1 MATGIRIGWRKLTML
16 AAVQIAAPTTTMRRT
31 TKQAVSA
38 AHIVLRCHGV
48 GYSFMLDG
56 QTLNSQRPAFQSPR
70 TVGSPSSNV
79 DVGYLPCSGAEDAS
93 LLDVR
98 RWSGSLRRFCFSDPV
113 PAPSA
118 MIPMPPEHDSISNK
132 CRRYV
137 RRSQGRRVRSLL
149 QRESDCQA
157 LDQI

>member
-56 QTLNSQRPAFQSPR
+56 QRSTLNVQPSNLQRR
-70 TVGSPSSNV
+70 WWGSPSSNV
-79 DVGYLPCSGAEDAS
+79 DVGYLPYSGAEDAS

-98 RWSGSLRRFCFSDPV
+98 RWSGSLRRICFY
-113 PAPSA
+113 
-118 MIPMPPEHDSISNK
+118 
-132 CRRYV
+132 R
-137 RRSQGRRVRSLL
+137 
-149 QRESDCQA
+149 
-157 LDQI
+157 

>member
-56 QTLNSQRPAFQSPR
+56 QTLNSQRPAFQSPTTVVGDRPPR
-70 TVGSPSSNV
+70 T
-79 DVGYLPCSGAEDAS
+79 LT
-93 LLDVR
+93 LDICRVAAQR
-98 RWSGSLRRFCFSDPV
+98 TLRCLMF
-113 PAPSA
+113 
-118 MIPMPPEHDSISNK
+118 
-132 CRRYV
+132 
-137 RRSQGRRVRSLL
+137 
-149 QRESDCQA
+149 
-157 LDQI
+157 